1 MSYVSGRE
9 RAPRR
14 EGHRTTLR
22 LPFPVF
28 EAAASLAQ
36 ELGTTPNEAIVRLAE
51 EGASARARRDRIA
64 SLAAQRRSA
73 VDRAGREDA
82 STFPTA
88 EQTRAAMLV
97 GRRESG

>member
-1 MSYVSGRE
+1 MSSKE

-36 ELGTTPNEAIVRLAE
+36 ELGTTPNDAIVRLAE
-51 EGASARARRDRIA
+51 EGAAARTRRDRIA
-64 SLAAQRRSA
+64 TLAARRRSA
-73 VDRAGREDA
+73 VERAGREDA
-82 STFPTA
+82 SPFPSGQ
-88 EQTRAAMLV
+88 ETRAAMLA
-97 GRRESG
+97 GRHESE